1 MICEQYQNNYN
12 IPVFGYSA
20 KTSKISPNQADLFP
34 LSKDLRNPFISN
46 NHQVIDDAY
55 TDCLKYLELA
65 TPIKLCPLFS
75 MVK

>member
-1 MICEQYQNNYN
+1 M
-12 IPVFGYSA
+12 FGYSA

-65 TPIKLCPLFS
+65 TPIKLYPLFS